1 MTQAQDDD
9 FDWTRHRLATPSGST
24 GPTGDNTVNRNGRGK
39 LSKRFNS
46 YTRQLLSVL
55 LIYMNFEFF

>member
-24 GPTGDNTVNRNGRGK
+24 GPTGDNTVNRNGRGEPP
-39 LSKRFNS
+39 KRFNS
-46 YTRQLLSVL
+46 YTTQLLCA
-55 LIYMNFEFF
+55 